1 MFSFLSRKSREPH
14 VAVIEPSGSHV
25 AIAPS
30 ETLLQAALA
39 AGIRFPHN
47 CRVGSCGTCK
57 CRLIEGKVHQLT
69 DASYVLSTEEL
80 QQNYILACQAQAKT
94 DIRVIAEGIDT
105 RVGVT
110 VKSMGAIV
118 ESVWPLTHDIV
129 ELSLR
134 LDEPLTYTAG
144 QYADLFL
151 PGMTRPRSYS
161 FARAPEDRPQ
171 QLASFYVRRIPDGKF
186 SNWAHGDSCVGSRL
200 TISGPF
206 GSFCLRSD
214 TSPILCIA
222 GGSGLA
228 PVKAMLEQAFRD
240 ECARP
245 VLFLFGARTQNDLY
259 CLKEMGRLSAQWKAD
274 FQFIPVLSNEA
285 ADSHWQGQRG
295 MVTEQL
301 GKVNFDLS
309 SCQAYLC
316 GPPPMVDA
324 AIFALRQIG
333 LVESRIFFDRFI
345 DASESALGTLQK

>member
-1 MFSFLSRKSREPH
+1 M
-14 VAVIEPSGSHV
+14 
-25 AIAPS
+25 
-30 ETLLQAALA
+30 
-39 AGIRFPHN
+39 
-47 CRVGSCGTCK
+47 
-57 CRLIEGKVHQLT
+57 
-69 DASYVLSTEEL
+69 
-80 QQNYILACQAQAKT
+80 
-94 DIRVIAEGIDT
+94 
-105 RVGVT
+105 
-110 VKSMGAIV
+110 
-118 ESVWPLTHDIV
+118 ESAWPLTHDIV